1 MKRSILSAIAAA
13 SLCLL
18 QACDLSNQVS
28 NGGGDETHS
37 NIDIQG
43 VVLTG
48 RSTPFAGIVV
58 KLRTAGLADT
68 TDARGTYAI
77 QADRAIA
84 AARTLAVVDTLDFYR
99 EGRIVHSELLATW
112 VEKVPDVILVQRDV
126 SGRLTGNVSEV
137 KTIQA
142 VFGGRRADTLS
153 LEWNPVLGSYSGFA
167 YFEWSAG
174 VDSHQLRIEARDSL
188 HRMVGRSVDIP
199 FTSRA
204 GDLNV
209 PTFDAGNARP
219 RLVLTGPDSAQ
230 SREVLRISGI
240 GYDAFGK
247 ILLARWTDQGNKV
260 LARHVMPSGKDSVWI
275 VHAEVTDFQGLV
287 AKDSLV
293 VRRKLSPPTA
303 SVTAVVTGDSV
314 RVHLTASDVNK
325 GAIREKRVFLG
336 RVETLRWIRM
346 ASCGTVTV
354 VDESDWATTYWDPDT
369 ALPSICTEPSTGT
382 TERFIKLDT
391 GVVVKG
397 DDTVLYIPRKDTV
410 IPGIHWVRYNDG
422 SYVSQSDTL
431 LRRDFQIG
439 LVVTDEDGETTV
451 KRSQTFH
458 RDTTS
463 DTAAKVVS
471 ERTSAMDEAMDR
483 RTMQPASLSASEGVA
498 GGSELPFATNDAPGF
513 AVEVAVRTAPGARRA
528 VSLDTGAVRSPGL
541 TPT

>member
-1 MKRSILSAIAAA
+1 MKRSILSAMAVA

-58 KLRTAGLADT
+58 KLRSAGLADT
-68 TDARGTYAI
+68 TDSRGTYAI

-99 EGRIVHSELLATW
+99 EGRVVHSELLATW
-112 VEKVPDVILVQRDV
+112 VEQVPDVILVQRDV
-126 SGRLTGNVSEV
+126 SGRLTGNVGDV
-137 KTIQA
+137 KTVQA
-142 VFGGRRADTLS
+142 VFGGQRADTLS

-167 YFEWSAG
+167 YFEWSG
-174 VDSHQLRIEARDSL
+174 EVTSYQMRIEARDSL

-230 SREVLRISGI
+230 SREVLRISASGS
-240 GYDAFGK
+240 DAFGQMVTV
-247 ILLARWTDQGNKV
+247 RWPDQGNKM
-260 LARHVMPSGKDSVWI
+260 LATHVMPSGTDSVWV
-275 VHAEVTDFQGLV
+275 VHAVATDAEGLV
-287 AKDSLV
+287 TKDSIV
-293 VRRKLSPPTA
+293 IRRKLSPPTA
-303 SVTAVVTGDSV
+303 VVSTIVSGDSV
-314 RVHLTASDVNK
+314 RIHLSASDVNN

-346 ASCGTVTV
+346 ANCGTVTV
-354 VDESDWATTYWDPDT
+354 VDESAWETTVWDPDT
-369 ALPSICTEPSTGT
+369 ALSSICTEPSTGT
-382 TERFIKLDT
+382 TVRFMKLDT

-410 IPGIHWVRYNDG
+410 IYRVRYNDG
-422 SYVSQSDTL
+422 SYVTQSDTL

-451 KRSQTFH
+451 KRSATFK
-458 RDTTS
+458 RDSLAVTVHS
-463 DTAAKVVS
+463 VS
-471 ERTSAMDEAMDR
+471 ERTPARGEAMDR
-483 RTMQPASLSASEGVA
+483 MAMKQASLVASESVT
-498 GGSELPFATNDAPGF
+498 GGSELPFATKVDGIEA
-513 AVEVAVRTAPGARRA
+513 EVAVLSAPGARNGRA
-528 VSLDTGAVRSPGL
+528 AGAGAV
-541 TPT
+541 